1 MAKDMDKSEFFEH
14 RKKWITRLND
24 PKGSFYSPP
33 NSSPI
38 LKDDLNW
45 ISDSQSLEVLS
56 DWIKDEHCWMK
67 TILGGNPNDVK
78 DRRIFIEKTPR
89 VFDPSLGLDIEDWR
103 SWIQGYKGHAD
114 EGDGPDLDG
123 LEWEDEFSKFIGYR

>member
-1 MAKDMDKSEFFEH
+1 MAKDMDKSEFLDW
-14 RKKWITRLND
+14 RKKWVVRLND
-24 PKGSFYSPP
+24 PRGCFYRPHNSPP
-33 NSSPI
+33 LLTDNA
-38 LKDDLNW
+38 NW
-45 ISDSQSLEVLS
+45 IPDSNSLEVLS

-67 TILGGNPNDVK
+67 TILGGDPTNVR

-123 LEWEDEFSKFIGYR
+123 LEWADEFSKFIGYR

>member
-1 MAKDMDKSEFFEH
+1 MDKSEFFEH
-14 RKKWITRLND
+14 RKKWIVEISKACYYKLDGSPQHLQDD
-24 PKGSFYSPP
+24 P
-33 NSSPI
+33 
-38 LKDDLNW
+38 NW
-45 ISDSQSLEVLS
+45 IPDSKSLEVLS
-56 DWIKDEHCWMK
+56 DWIKDEHCWLK
-67 TILGGNPNDVK
+67 TIVGGDPTNIR

-123 LEWEDEFSKFIGYR
+123 LEWADEFSKFIGYR